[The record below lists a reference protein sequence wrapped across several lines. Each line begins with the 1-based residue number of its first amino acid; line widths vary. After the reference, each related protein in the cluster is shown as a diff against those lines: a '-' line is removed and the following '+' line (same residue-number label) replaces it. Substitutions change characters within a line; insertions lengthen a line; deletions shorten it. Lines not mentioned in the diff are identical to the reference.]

1 MKLTAVLAFGA
12 LCLPYCT
19 ANTSY
24 NCLSSSDA
32 NTLATDFGKLI
43 LTSDFI
49 DYSESINTLKDNG
62 GTSPF
67 SLLGMAFTSR
77 ADFEAQSSKQPFVPF
92 QVKNVWYNC
101 NVITVRWLSAQS
113 PQPVS
118 TISHQHVRC
127 CLTDLWVV
135 GISVLQTVYSPK
147 QGNPSNF
154 QINEIWAE

>member
-1 MKLTAVLAFGA
+1 MKLTAVLALGA

-32 NTLATDFGKLI
+32 NTLATDFGKLVSAYTKKLADQI

-67 SLLGMAFTSR
+67 PLLGMAFTSR
-77 ADFEAQSSKQPFVPF
+77 ADFEAQSSKQPSVPF

-113 PQPVS
+113 PQP
-118 TISHQHVRC
+118 
-127 CLTDLWVV
+127 VV